1 MRKIF
6 FLVIVLIS
14 THTLKAQEN
23 FRYARTTGK
32 LPMMAYSLGE
42 DRLGSAKMNIID
54 TNILI
59 KIFDSTNN
67 MYLVQLAKNHTA
79 YLEKK
84 YTKLLE
90 TTQLK
95 NVYLTNAFTVKPIA
109 DSFDLVSI
117 NLTEKLPYKIWM
129 EANPNKIMLQLY
141 GVQSNTNWINQY
153 TNTKAIK
160 NMYFNQTE
168 DDVVTV
174 TIDLSTKQHWGFST
188 AYHQNTLQIKVKH
201 TPKPSLENLVIAIDA
216 GHGGTNFGTVGSN
229 SKVLEK
235 DYTLL
240 FAKALE
246 TVLLKQGATVIMTR
260 TTDTT
265 FDNKDR
271 ILFLQ
276 QHHPDLLISLH
287 LNASVKPE
295 IQGVSTYYKQIGF
308 KPLSVSILKRMLD
321 TGLNEFGNIG
331 NFNFTLNAITDFPN
345 CLVEIGF
352 LSNKEDEEKI
362 LNPKF
367 HQKVAQSIY
376 WGIKDFLKNSKDMS
390 AKN

>member
-1 MRKIF
+1 
-6 FLVIVLIS
+6 
-14 THTLKAQEN
+14 
-23 FRYARTTGK
+23 
-32 LPMMAYSLGE
+32 
-42 DRLGSAKMNIID
+42 
-54 TNILI
+54 
-59 KIFDSTNN
+59 
-67 MYLVQLAKNHTA
+67 
-79 YLEKK
+79 
-84 YTKLLE
+84 
-90 TTQLK
+90 
-95 NVYLTNAFTVKPIA
+95 
-109 DSFDLVSI
+109 
-117 NLTEKLPYKIWM
+117 M

-276 QHHPDLLISLH
+276 QHNPDLLISLH

-321 TGLNEFGNIG
+321 TGLKEFGNIG

>member
-276 QHHPDLLISLH
+276 QHNPDLLISLH

-321 TGLNEFGNIG
+321 TGLKEFGNIG

>member
-59 KIFDSTNN
+59 KIIDSTNN

-321 TGLNEFGNIG
+321 TGLKEFGNIG

>member
-59 KIFDSTNN
+59 KIIDSTNN

-188 AYHQNTLQIKVKH
+188 AYHQNTLRIKVKH

-276 QHHPDLLISLH
+276 QHNPDLLISLH

-321 TGLNEFGNIG
+321 TGLKEFGNIG

>member
-59 KIFDSTNN
+59 KIIDSTNN
-67 MYLVQLAKNHTA
+67 MYLVKLAKNHSA

-95 NVYLTNAFTVKPIA
+95 NAYLTNAFTVKPIA

-129 EANPNKIMLQLY
+129 ETNPNKIMLQLY

-153 TNTKAIK
+153 TNTKAVK

-168 DDVVTV
+168 DDVITV
-174 TIDLSTKQHWGFST
+174 TIDLSTKQHWGFS
-188 AYHQNTLQIKVKH
+188 AFYHQNTLNIKVKH
-201 TPKPSLENLVIAIDA
+201 APKPSLENLVIAIDA

-229 SKVLEK
+229 PKTLEK

-260 TTDTT
+260 TTDST

-276 QHHPDLLISLH
+276 QHNPDLLISLH
-287 LNASVKPE
+287 LNASVKSE
-295 IQGVSTYYKQIGF
+295 IQGASTYYKQIGF

-321 TGLNEFGNIG
+321 TGLKEFGNIG

-376 WGIKDFLKNSKDMS
+376 WGIKDFLKNSKDVS
-390 AKN
+390 VKN

>member
-59 KIFDSTNN
+59 KIIDSTNN

-276 QHHPDLLISLH
+276 QHNPDLLISLH

-321 TGLNEFGNIG
+321 TGLKEFGNIG